1 VTRFSDLGPIEP
13 MAKPVIT
20 ENRTG
25 PTPALPNHTGSMVVL
40 PLVRAKAPHGY
51 QEPRR
56 SRRSPFP
63 GRTCCGSMPA
73 HQTHRKS
80 GVGIVEFDKASD
92 P

>member
-40 PLVRAKAPHGY
+40 PLVRAKAPH
-51 QEPRR
+51 
-56 SRRSPFP
+56 
-63 GRTCCGSMPA
+63 
-73 HQTHRKS
+73 
-80 GVGIVEFDKASD
+80 
-92 P
+92 